1 MLKRLGYF
9 VLIIQFFIS
18 SCGEQTSV
26 FRIEESDLP
35 QLKVE
40 VKRYGKALFEL
51 DTSQISKGLKQIK
64 QEFNYFLDSD
74 LNNPENVKQIY
85 DFVSD
90 TALIRIYKKSV
101 EVYPNNEFLNINLTE
116 AFKYFNYYFPEKPLP
131 EVYTYISGLQYEN
144 PIWVQ
149 DSVMV
154 VALDIYLGG
163 NFKPYSG
170 LGLPKYKTR
179 YMRPE
184 NLVVDVMKYFYT
196 EDVLVR
202 SRQSTLLDR
211 MIAGGKLLYFL
222 DRVLPETADTLKIC
236 YTQKQLNWAIEN
248 EKNVWAF
255 LIQNDLLFSG
265 DFKSQTKLISDG
277 PFTTGFSRQSPSR
290 LGIWIGW
297 HIVNDYMKNNPE
309 TTLNE
314 LVKTTDSQ
322 QLLHES
328 GYKP

>member
-1 MLKRLGYF
+1 MLRKLGYF
-9 VLIIQFFIS
+9 VLIFQIFIS

-26 FRIEESDLP
+26 FRIEESELP

-51 DTSQISKGLKQIK
+51 DTSQISKELKQIK

-74 LNNPENVKQIY
+74 LNDPNNIKQIY

-90 TALIRIYKKSV
+90 TALIRIYKKAV
-101 EVYPNNEFLNINLTE
+101 EVYPNNEFLNKNLTQ
-116 AFKYFNYYFPEKPLP
+116 AFKYFNHYFPQKPLP
-131 EVYTYISGLQYEN
+131 EVYTYISGLQYES

-154 VALDIYLGG
+154 IALDIYLGS
-163 NFKPYSG
+163 NFRPYSG

-179 YMRPE
+179 CMRPE
-184 NLVVDVMKYFYT
+184 NLVVDVMKYFYH
-196 EDVLVR
+196 EDVSVR

-236 YTQKQLNWAIEN
+236 YTNNQLNWAVEN

-255 LIQNDLLFSG
+255 LIQNDLLYSG
-265 DFKSQTKLISDG
+265 DFKSQTKLISDA

-290 LGIWIGW
+290 LGVWIGW
-297 HIVNDYMKNNPE
+297 QIVGDFMKNNPE
-309 TTLNE
+309 VTLNDLFE
-314 LVKTTDSQ
+314 ISDSQ
-322 QLLHES
+322 LLLHDS